1 MSELVQAIDE
11 LDHVRSELTRLHKV
25 KRETEWRSV
34 AYRAGVDIIDLKR
47 RRTELRRKI
56 RELT

>member
-11 LDHVRSELTRLHKV
+11 LDQVRGELTRLHKL

-34 AYRAGVDIIDLKR
+34 AYKAGVDIIDLKR
-47 RRTELRRKI
+47 RRKALRQKI
-56 RELT
+56 RDLT